1 MLRLFQAMKKYF
13 KLHFASV
20 NKEKIKE
27 IIEKQYSS
35 LIYEEIVKSIEELS
49 WESILEAMKKRG
61 EEKDEE
67 LSFKLHNL
75 YYENKPNQN
84 EILKIIQNETVIQKI
99 FKKLCPHK

>member
-1 MLRLFQAMKKYF
+1 
-13 KLHFASV
+13 
-20 NKEKIKE
+20 
-27 IIEKQYSS
+27 
-35 LIYEEIVKSIEELS
+35 
-49 WESILEAMKKRG
+49 MKKRG